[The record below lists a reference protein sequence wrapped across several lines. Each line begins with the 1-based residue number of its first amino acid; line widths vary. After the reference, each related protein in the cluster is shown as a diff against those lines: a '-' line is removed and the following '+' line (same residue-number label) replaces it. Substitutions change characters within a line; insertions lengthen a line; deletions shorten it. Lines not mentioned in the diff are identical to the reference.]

1 MQGSLT
7 QVEKEGLKELL
18 SSAPKQ
24 QARGKVLL
32 VNEQS
37 VFLSA
42 VNCTSCKNKGKIL
55 VKWSELLL

>member
-1 MQGSLT
+1 M
-7 QVEKEGLKELL
+7 EKEGLKELL